1 MPANTLYGTYRV
13 EGFQKHS
20 YSYPQE
26 NVVELSYQTGNNEKR
41 HFILHTL
48 TCTESRLPEH

>member
-1 MPANTLYGTYRV
+1 MPANTLYGTYHV
-13 EGFQKHS
+13 EGF
-20 YSYPQE
+20 QE

-48 TCTESRLPEH
+48 TYTEFRLPEH